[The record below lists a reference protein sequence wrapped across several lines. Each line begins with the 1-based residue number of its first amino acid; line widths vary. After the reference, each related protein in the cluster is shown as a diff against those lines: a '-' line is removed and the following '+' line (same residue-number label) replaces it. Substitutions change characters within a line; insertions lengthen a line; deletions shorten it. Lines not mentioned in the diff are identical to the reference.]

1 MKVTNK
7 STVRVGAAGVAG
19 IGIIVL
25 FLVMFAVERIDSG
38 QTGIIV
44 NLAGSERG
52 VDDAKVETGW
62 VVYNRFAK
70 QLFEYPE
77 AHWVMLTMIMPRS
90 VAHIVDYEPF
100 DIQDKKGTIFKTDPT
115 IEYFIEREDAKVVF
129 LRYRKTTEELEQSVI
144 LTEVKNAYKDVAG
157 LYETDSLINN
167 RPAFEKEVEALL
179 KERLSTRGFTF
190 TNIQSSVKPNDVLQ
204 AAIDEKNT
212 AVQNALKVE
221 NEKKAAIAEAE
232 KVVAAAKGKADANR
246 ILQQS
251 ITPELIQLKAVEK
264 WDGKLPLSTGGNTL
278 PFLKLQ

>member
-1 MKVTNK
+1 MSKH
-7 STVRVGAAGVAG
+7 STFKLGFAG
-19 IGIIVL
+19 IALIVVAIL
-25 FLVMFAVERIDSG
+25 FATMYSVERIDSG

-44 NLAGSERG
+44 NLAGSDRG

-62 VVYNRFAK
+62 VVYNRFVK
-70 QLFEYPE
+70 QLFEYP
-77 AHWVMLTMIMPRS
+77 AF
-90 VAHIVDYEPF
+90 AQIVDYEPF

-115 IEYFIEREDAKVVF
+115 IEYYIERENAKVVF
-129 LRYRKTTEELEQSVI
+129 LRYRKTTEELEQTVI
-144 LTEVKNAYKDVAG
+144 LTEVKNAYKDIAG

-167 RPAFEKEVEALL
+167 RPAFEKEVENLL
-179 KERLSTRGFTF
+179 KERLSLRGFTF
-190 TNIQSSVKPNDVLQ
+190 SNIQSSVKPNDVLQ
-204 AAIDEKNT
+204 AAIDAKNT

-264 WDGKLPLSTGGNTL
+264 WDGKLPLSTSGNTL

>member
-1 MKVTNK
+1 MSKH
-7 STVRVGAAGVAG
+7 STFKLGFAG
-19 IGIIVL
+19 IALIVVAIL
-25 FLVMFAVERIDSG
+25 FATMYSVERIDSG

-44 NLAGSERG
+44 NLAGSDRG

-62 VVYNRFAK
+62 VVYNRFVK
-70 QLFEYPE
+70 QLFEYP
-77 AHWVMLTMIMPRS
+77 AF
-90 VAHIVDYEPF
+90 AQIVDYEPF

-115 IEYFIEREDAKVVF
+115 IEYYIERENAKVVF

-144 LTEVKNAYKDVAG
+144 LTEVKNAYKDIAG

-167 RPAFEKEVEALL
+167 RPAFEKEVENLL
-179 KERLSTRGFTF
+179 KERLSLRGFTF
-190 TNIQSSVKPNDVLQ
+190 SNIQSSVKPNDVLQ
-204 AAIDEKNT
+204 AAIDAKNT

-221 NEKKAAIAEAE
+221 NEKKAAIAEAD

-264 WDGKLPLSTGGNTL
+264 WDGKLPLSTSGNTL

>member
-1 MKVTNK
+1 MNTSKTK
-7 STVRVGAAGVAG
+7 TGLRVGIGGIAV
-19 IGIIVL
+19 IGILVL
-25 FLVMFAVERIDSG
+25 FIMMFAVERIDSG

-62 VVYNRFAK
+62 VMYNRFTK
-70 QLFEYPE
+70 QLFEYP
-77 AHWVMLTMIMPRS
+77 AF
-90 VAHIVDYEPF
+90 AQIVDYEPF
-100 DIQDKKGTIFKTDPT
+100 DIQDKKGTIFQTDPT
-115 IEYFIEREDAKVVF
+115 IEYYIERENAKVVF

-157 LYETDSLINN
+157 MYETDSLINN
-167 RPAFEKEVEALL
+167 RPAFEKEVEVLL
-179 KERLSTRGFTF
+179 KERLSLRGFTF
-190 TNIQSSVKPNDVLQ
+190 TNIQSS
-204 AAIDEKNT
+204 IDAKNT

-264 WDGKLPLSTGGNTL
+264 WDGKLPLSTSGNTL
-278 PFLKLQ
+278 PFLQLK

>member
-7 STVRVGAAGVAG
+7 STVRVGAAGVAV

-70 QLFEYPE
+70 QLFEYP
-77 AHWVMLTMIMPRS
+77 AF
-90 VAHIVDYEPF
+90 AQIVDYEPF

-204 AAIDEKNT
+204 AAID
-212 AVQNALKVE
+212 
-221 NEKKAAIAEAE
+221 AIAEAE

>member
-1 MKVTNK
+1 MGVTNK
-7 STVRVGAAGVAG
+7 STVKMGTTGVAV

-62 VVYNRFAK
+62 VMYNRFAK
-70 QLFEYPE
+70 QLFEYP
-77 AHWVMLTMIMPRS
+77 AF
-90 VAHIVDYEPF
+90 AQIVDYEPF

-115 IEYFIEREDAKVVF
+115 IEYYIERDNAKIVF

-167 RPAFEKEVEALL
+167 RPAFEKEVEELL
-179 KERLSTRGFTF
+179 KERLSKRGFTF
-190 TNIQSSVKPNDVLQ
+190 TNIQSSVKPNETLQ
-204 AAIDEKNT
+204 AAIDVKNT

-251 ITPELIQLKAVEK
+251 ITPELIAVEK
-264 WDGKLPLSTGGNTL
+264 WDGKLPLSTSGNTL

>member
-7 STVRVGAAGVAG
+7 STVRVGAAGVAV

-70 QLFEYPE
+70 QLFEYP
-77 AHWVMLTMIMPRS
+77 AF
-90 VAHIVDYEPF
+90 AQIVDYEPF

-204 AAIDEKNT
+204 AAINEKNT

>member
-1 MKVTNK
+1 MTTKK
-7 STVRVGAAGVAG
+7 SKSVNLTIGSIILVAV
-19 IGIIVL
+19 I
-25 FLVMFAVERIDSG
+25 AVCVSMLAVARIDSG

-62 VVYNRFAK
+62 VVYNRFTK
-70 QLFEYPE
+70 QLFEYP
-77 AHWVMLTMIMPRS
+77 AF
-90 VAHIVDYEPF
+90 AQIVDYEPF

-115 IEYFIEREDAKVVF
+115 IEYYIERENAKVVF
-129 LRYRKTTEELEQSVI
+129 LRYRKTTEEQEQSVI
-144 LTEVKNAYKDVAG
+144 LTEVKNAYKDIAG

-179 KERLSTRGFTF
+179 KNRLSQRGFTF

-232 KVVAAAKGKADANR
+232 KVVAAAKGKADPTASCKNPSHR
-246 ILQQS
+246 SLF
-251 ITPELIQLKAVEK
+251 
-264 WDGKLPLSTGGNTL
+264 N
-278 PFLKLQ
+278 

>member
-1 MKVTNK
+1 MSKH
-7 STVRVGAAGVAG
+7 STFKLGFAG
-19 IGIIVL
+19 IALIVVAIL
-25 FLVMFAVERIDSG
+25 FATMYSVERIDSG

-44 NLAGSERG
+44 NLAGSDRG

-62 VVYNRFAK
+62 VVYNRFVK
-70 QLFEYPE
+70 QLFEYP
-77 AHWVMLTMIMPRS
+77 AF
-90 VAHIVDYEPF
+90 AQIVDYEPF

-115 IEYFIEREDAKVVF
+115 IEYYIERENAKVVF

-144 LTEVKNAYKDVAG
+144 LTEVKNAYKDIAG

-167 RPAFEKEVEALL
+167 RPAFEKEVENLL
-179 KERLSTRGFTF
+179 KERLSLRGFTF
-190 TNIQSSVKPNDVLQ
+190 SNIQSSVKPNDVLQ
-204 AAIDEKNT
+204 AAIDAKNT

-232 KVVAAAKGKADANR
+232 KVVAVAKGKADANR

-264 WDGKLPLSTGGNTL
+264 WDGKLPLSTSGNTL

>member
-1 MKVTNK
+1 
-7 STVRVGAAGVAG
+7 
-19 IGIIVL
+19 
-25 FLVMFAVERIDSG
+25 
-38 QTGIIV
+38 
-44 NLAGSERG
+44 
-52 VDDAKVETGW
+52 
-62 VVYNRFAK
+62 
-70 QLFEYPE
+70 
-77 AHWVMLTMIMPRS
+77 MLSP
-90 VAHIVDYEPF
+90 
-100 DIQDKKGTIFKTDPT
+100 
-115 IEYFIEREDAKVVF
+115 
-129 LRYRKTTEELEQSVI
+129 
-144 LTEVKNAYKDVAG
+144 TEVKNAYKDVAG

-278 PFLKLQ
+278 PFPEVAMTISMRPHWQLDSFGEVLIVCADNHK

>member
-1 MKVTNK
+1 MNK
-7 STVRVGAAGVAG
+7 QAQST
-19 IGIIVL
+19 IGISVILLIIIVVGVL
-25 FLVMFAVERIDSG
+25 MMFKLERIDSG

-44 NLAGSERG
+44 NLAGSSRG

-62 VVYNRFAK
+62 VVYNRFLK
-70 QLFEYPE
+70 QLFEYPSF
-77 AHWVMLTMIMPRS
+77 AQ
-90 VAHIVDYEPF
+90 IVDYDPF

-115 IEYFIEREDAKVVF
+115 IEYFIERNNAKIVF
-129 LRYRKTTEELEQSVI
+129 LRYRKTTHELEQSVI
-144 LTEVKNAYKDVAG
+144 LTEVKNAYKDIAG

-179 KERLSTRGFTF
+179 RSRLSERGFTF

-232 KVVAAAKGKADANR
+232 KVVAEAKGKADANR
-246 ILQQS
+246 ILQES
-251 ITPELIQLKAVEK
+251 ISPELIQLKAVEK
-264 WDGKLPLSTGGNTL
+264 WDGKLPMSTGEKAI
-278 PFLKLQ
+278 PFLQINK

>member
-1 MKVTNK
+1 MSVTSKAK
-7 STVRVGAAGVAG
+7 SGLKFSLGAVILGG
-19 IGIIVL
+19 VL
-25 FLVMFAVERIDSG
+25 FLFTMMYAIERIDSG

-62 VVYNRFAK
+62 VLYNRFTK
-70 QLFEYPE
+70 QLFEYP
-77 AHWVMLTMIMPRS
+77 AF
-90 VAHIVDYEPF
+90 AQIVDYEPF
-100 DIQDKKGTIFKTDPT
+100 DIQDKKGTIFTTDPT
-115 IEYFIEREDAKVVF
+115 IEYYIEREHAKVVF
-129 LRYRKTTEELEQSVI
+129 LRYRKTTTELEQSVI
-144 LTEVKNAYKDVAG
+144 LTEVKNAYKDIAG

-179 KERLSTRGFTF
+179 KERLSMRGFTF
-190 TNIQSSVKPNDVLQ
+190 TNIQSSVKPNEVLQ
-204 AAIDEKNT
+204 AAIDAKNT

-264 WDGKLPLSTGGNTL
+264 WDGKLPLSTSGNTL
-278 PFLKLQ
+278 PFLELK

>member
-1 MKVTNK
+1 MGTAK
-7 STVRVGAAGVAG
+7 SVVKLSISGIIAAGIAV
-19 IGIIVL
+19 I
-25 FLVMFAVERIDSG
+25 FLAMFAVERIDSG

-44 NLAGSERG
+44 NLAGSDRG

-62 VVYNRFAK
+62 VIYNRFVK
-70 QLFEYPE
+70 QLFEYP
-77 AHWVMLTMIMPRS
+77 AF
-90 VAHIVDYEPF
+90 AQIVDYEPF

-115 IEYFIEREDAKVVF
+115 IEYYIKRDDAKIVF

-167 RPAFEKEVEALL
+167 RPAFEKEVENLL
-179 KERLSTRGFTF
+179 KERLSKRGFTF
-190 TNIQSSVKPNDVLQ
+190 SNIQSSVKPNDVLQ
-204 AAIDEKNT
+204 AAIDAKNT

-264 WDGKLPLSTGGNTL
+264 WDGKLPLSTSGNTL
-278 PFLKLQ
+278 PFLNLDKK

>member
-1 MKVTNK
+1 METTKKIMKF
-7 STVRVGAAGVAG
+7 GLG
-19 IGIIVL
+19 GIITAVIL
-25 FLVMFAVERIDSG
+25 FLAMLMFAVERIDSG

-62 VVYNRFAK
+62 VIYNRFVK
-70 QLFEYPE
+70 QLFEYP
-77 AHWVMLTMIMPRS
+77 AF
-90 VAHIVDYEPF
+90 AQIVDYEPF

-115 IEYFIEREDAKVVF
+115 IEYYITREDAKIVF

-167 RPAFEKEVEALL
+167 RPAFEKEVENLL
-179 KERLSTRGFTF
+179 KERLSQRGFTF
-190 TNIQSSVKPNDVLQ
+190 SNIQSSVKPNDVLQ
-204 AAIDEKNT
+204 AAIDAKNT

-264 WDGKLPLSTGGNTL
+264 WDGKLPLSTSGNTL
-278 PFLKLQ
+278 PFLNLNK